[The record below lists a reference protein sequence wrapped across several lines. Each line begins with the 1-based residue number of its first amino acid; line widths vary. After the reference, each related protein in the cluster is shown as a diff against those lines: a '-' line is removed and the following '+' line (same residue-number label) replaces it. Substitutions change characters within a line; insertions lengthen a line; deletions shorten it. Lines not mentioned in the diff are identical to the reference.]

1 MKPAL
6 PVTLRERKVVIGL
19 IWFWSFTLYSFLG
32 FLLETAYS
40 RAVGGREDRKTL
52 WVLPL
57 CPVYGLGAC
66 AILLLPES
74 VRRQLPLLFLFGGLI
89 ATTVEYGMA
98 VIYER
103 GLGVSF
109 WDYTGMPG
117 NVQGRVCLPFSM
129 AWGVLA
135 VVLVFSFIFGSS
147 DSSEDSSYVNQPATG
162 IPGQSTSL
170 FDTSSLFESEDLF
183 GAGGSYSGGTPSG
196 SSQSVGSGGLLQPL
210 PGTSTAVPAPTASP
224 VEQSEPDTSI
234 STGIRERFYTP
245 LGKGNDTVTVMI
257 YMCGTDL
264 ESKYGMATSDLSE
277 MVKANLS
284 DKVNVIVETGGCKA
298 WKNGVVSSSVN
309 QIYKVHKGGLERL
322 EDNFGSEAMTDPD
335 NLRDFIKY
343 CNKNYPANRNILI
356 LWDHGGGSISGFGY
370 DEKSA
375 ASGSMGLSKINQALT
390 EANVK
395 FDWIGFDACLM
406 STLETAYVCGNFAD
420 YLIASEEVEPGT
432 AGTTPTG
439 STSFPATLLSPHWS
453 LAGG

>member
-74 VRRQLPLLFLFGGLI
+74 VRRQLPLLFVFGGLI

-135 VVLVFSFIFGSS
+135 VVLVRWLHPAVVPWLAGLPVPLSWLALTTVLTDLVLSS
-147 DSSEDSSYVNQPATG
+147 VLLKKTG
-162 IPGQSTSL
+162 
-170 FDTSSLFESEDLF
+170 D
-183 GAGGSYSGGTPSG
+183 
-196 SSQSVGSGGLLQPL
+196 
-210 PGTSTAVPAPTASP
+210 
-224 VEQSEPDTSI
+224 
-234 STGIRERFYTP
+234 RER
-245 LGKGNDTVTVMI
+245 LKW
-257 YMCGTDL
+257 
-264 ESKYGMATSDLSE
+264 YG
-277 MVKANLS
+277 
-284 DKVNVIVETGGCKA
+284 
-298 WKNGVVSSSVN
+298 
-309 QIYKVHKGGLERL
+309 
-322 EDNFGSEAMTDPD
+322 
-335 NLRDFIKY
+335 
-343 CNKNYPANRNILI
+343 
-356 LWDHGGGSISGFGY
+356 
-370 DEKSA
+370 
-375 ASGSMGLSKINQALT
+375 
-390 EANVK
+390 
-395 FDWIGFDACLM
+395 
-406 STLETAYVCGNFAD
+406 
-420 YLIASEEVEPGT
+420 
-432 AGTTPTG
+432 
-439 STSFPATLLSPHWS
+439 
-453 LAGG
+453 